1 MTSPPVVGARLSED
15 QVPGVPWIVPWTGE
29 PRILGE
35 VVARPQGLAYTDELL
50 FDRGSHG
57 ELLLRGL
64 GPAPEGGRGKP
75 LFASVNNRRQ
85 RRAMRYLLCQVCGQ
99 PAGRTDAGTLW
110 VIDTLSYTVVEA
122 RGLDA
127 GVREPPICQPC
138 ARIAVRACPVLREG
152 YVALRVPEV
161 RLVGVTGV
169 LCAADPQ
176 PHNPGEIRVLDRS
189 ATMSYTDPRLPWM
202 LVGEIRAELVGA
214 TPVDLEA
221 ELGSAA

>member
-1 MTSPPVVGARLSED
+1 M
-15 QVPGVPWIVPWTGE
+15 
-29 PRILGE
+29 
-35 VVARPQGLAYTDELL
+35 ARPHGLAYTDELL
-50 FDRGSHG
+50 ADRGPHG

-64 GPAPEGGRGKP
+64 GPAPHGGRGKP
-75 LFASVNNRRQ
+75 LFARVNNRRQ

-99 PAGRTDAGTLW
+99 PAGRTAAGTLW
-110 VIDTLSYTVVEA
+110 VIDTPSYAAVAAEGFDVGF
-122 RGLDA
+122 RQ
-127 GVREPPICQPC
+127 PPVCLPC
-138 ARIAVRACPVLREG
+138 AQIAVRVCPELSKG

-176 PHNPGEIRVLDRS
+176 PHHPGEIRVLDRS
-189 ATMSYTDPRLPWM
+189 ATIAYTDPRLPWM

-221 ELGSAA
+221 ERGSAS